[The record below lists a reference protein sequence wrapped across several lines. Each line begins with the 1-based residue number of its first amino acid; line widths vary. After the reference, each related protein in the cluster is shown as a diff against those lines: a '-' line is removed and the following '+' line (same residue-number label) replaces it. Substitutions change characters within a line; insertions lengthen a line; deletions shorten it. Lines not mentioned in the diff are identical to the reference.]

1 MYRFLIFY
9 DATPTI
15 LTDIS
20 AFGHVV
26 CKYELDKENKRIT
39 PSKIEKR
46 TNCVTDVAPRARWDL
61 DLTTAEG
68 AARIQAI
75 FREVKNVKLNKGAY
89 KYNFAVPKSK
99 TFADMCKVGFA
110 ISIDA
115 TAGLYMSVVVHHIKK
130 DKNRLV

>member
-1 MYRFLIFY
+1 MFVEIKPLTAMNSLSVRADADAQMRQRFLDFF
-9 DATPTI
+9 DAMPTI
-15 LTDIS
+15 LTGIS

-39 PSKIEKR
+39 PSKIERR

-75 FREVKNVKLNKGAY
+75 FQEVKNVKFNEGAY

-99 TFADMCKVGFA
+99 TFAE
-110 ISIDA
+110 
-115 TAGLYMSVVVHHIKK
+115 
-130 DKNRLV
+130 